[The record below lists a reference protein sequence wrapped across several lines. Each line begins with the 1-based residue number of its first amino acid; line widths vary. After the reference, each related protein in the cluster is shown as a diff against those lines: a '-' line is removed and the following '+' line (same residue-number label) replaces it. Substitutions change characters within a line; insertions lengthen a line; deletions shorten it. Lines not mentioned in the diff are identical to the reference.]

1 MPESDVLPSNATA
14 ADFVGHMAEM
24 SGIPKVHA
32 RQRAAD
38 VLYQV
43 GLDEERYRLI
53 KGFSTGM
60 KQRVKLAQA
69 IVHDPELVFL
79 DEPTAGMDPP
89 GRDSMLE
96 LIERVYRMMGMTV
109 VLSSHILEDIERVC
123 DYVVIINGGKLV
135 LSQPIGRSAVD
146 RQEIVVRLNDDPQQF
161 SSGWRPGVH
170 EVRMAAQGLATP
182 FPELIVKQRDES
194 VYDAIRDT
202 AAELNVPLSAL
213 RSRAH
218 SLEEVYLEAVERRP
232 GH

>member
-1 MPESDVLPSNATA
+1 MLPSNATA

-24 SGIPKVHA
+24 SGMPEGAA

-89 GRDSMLE
+89 GRDVDARADRPRPPDDGHDGGALLPHPRRHRAGLRLRGHRQRRQAGAFATHRQVAVRPARDRRQASMAIRSSFLE
-96 LIERVYRMMGMTV
+96 R
-109 VLSSHILEDIERVC
+109 
-123 DYVVIINGGKLV
+123 
-135 LSQPIGRSAVD
+135 
-146 RQEIVVRLNDDPQQF
+146 
-161 SSGWRPGVH
+161 
-170 EVRMAAQGLATP
+170 LATYG
-182 FPELIVKQRDES
+182 V
-194 VYDAIRDT
+194 
-202 AAELNVPLSAL
+202 AARCGWPRRGWPRPS
-213 RSRAH
+213 RS
-218 SLEEVYLEAVERRP
+218 
-232 GH
+232 